1 MDWITVLRWL
11 QSDFINRL
19 SSGSLLHCIQD
30 GQHSELTI
38 ISGERL
44 NSLRNFCWRMAE
56 KYKRVS
62 PVRDVFTSFLK
73 GKLGEEVVKER
84 LAGFIS
90 SVDYEQRIGGD
101 GNVDFTM
108 ISNPLIG
115 VEVKSRCGSFDTVKW
130 SVTSEEVR
138 KNAVIVCVLIQEKI
152 NEAQSEYNLVL
163 AGFLPTAMIKLK
175 TGRISFGIDQLMYGG
190 GLVCYLEQLLSN
202 SSATN
207 LNPVNLNPGTSYH
220 SNRDK
225 LPVYQYISDTTQSK
239 YEHESDVQH
248 SPKQLVHLYIQ
259 NGDDSVQRA
268 NYEAAIIAYNGALKI
283 DSNNAEIYY
292 KIATAKYQF
301 GDYEGAI
308 NDCRQAVNIN
318 PNYLKAYQKSGLARY
333 QIGDCEGAIADFTQA
348 IRINPHDAFA
358 YFNRA
363 YARSH
368 LGDNQGAIED
378 YTHAIKLNPDAN
390 NINGNSLNLNQVPG
404 IEIIEVIP
412 DTSESYKSRGNSR
425 YDAGDYQG
433 AVADYTE
440 AIQIDTKIN
449 IYDADTYFNRANAR
463 YDSGDKLGAVED
475 YSQVIKIN
483 PLDAEAYFHRG
494 NLHSELG
501 NKHSAVE
508 DLSRAVDLYHK
519 EGKLVEYRNARERI
533 LDIEIEQSMDN
544 LEF

>member
-19 SSGSLLHCIQD
+19 SSGSLLHCPND
-30 GQHSELTI
+30 GQHSELTKI
-38 ISGERL
+38 DGTRL

-73 GKLGEEVVKER
+73 GKLGEELVKER
-84 LAGFIS
+84 LAGFITE
-90 SVDYEQRIGGD
+90 VDYEQHLGGD
-101 GNVDFTM
+101 GNVDFTLTA
-108 ISNPLIG
+108 NPLIG

-130 SVTSEEVR
+130 SVTSEEVA

-175 TGRISFGIDQLMYGG
+175 TGRISFGIQQLMYGG

-202 SSATN
+202 SGSSLAT
-207 LNPVNLNPGTSYH
+207 YH

-225 LPVYQYISDTTQSK
+225 LPVYQYISSGEQGK
-239 YEHESDVQH
+239 YEHEPDSQH
-248 SPKQLVHLYIQ
+248 SSESLVHLYIQ
-259 NGDDSVQRA
+259 NGDDSFQRA

-283 DSNNAEIYY
+283 DVNNADIYY

-308 NDCRQAVNIN
+308 YSCQQAVNIN
-318 PNYLKAYQKSGLARY
+318 PNYLKAYQRSGLARY
-333 QIGDCEGAIADFTQA
+333 QIGDCEGAIVDFTQA

-358 YFNRA
+358 YLNRA

-378 YTHAIKLNPDAN
+378 YTQAIKLNPDAN
-390 NINGNSLNLNQVPG
+390 ISLPA
-404 IEIIEVIP
+404 EITPITTTEITP
-412 DTSESYKSRGNSR
+412 NTSEEFKTRGNSR
-425 YDAGDYQG
+425 YEVGDYTG

-440 AIQIDTKIN
+440 AIKLN
-449 IYDADTYFNRANAR
+449 ISDANAYFNRANAK
-463 YDSGDKLGAVED
+463 YENGDFRGAVED
-475 YSQVIKIN
+475 YTQVIKIN
-483 PLDAEAYFHRG
+483 PSDAEAYFYRG
-494 NLHSELG
+494 DVNSQLG
-501 NKHSAVE
+501 DKQAAVE
-508 DLSRAVDLYHK
+508 DYNKAVDLYYS

-533 LDIEIEQSMDN
+533 LDIEIETSIDSLN
-544 LEF
+544 F

>member
-19 SSGSLLHCIQD
+19 SSGSLLHCELE
-30 GQHSELTI
+30 GQHSELTKI
-38 ISGERL
+38 DGTRL

-73 GKLGEEVVKER
+73 GKLGEELVKER
-84 LAGFIS
+84 LAGFITE
-90 SVDYEQRIGGD
+90 VDYEQHLGGD
-101 GNVDFTM
+101 GNVDFTLTA
-108 ISNPLIG
+108 NPLIG

-130 SVTSEEVR
+130 SVTSEEVA

-175 TGRISFGIDQLMYGG
+175 TGRISFGIEQLMYGG
-190 GLVCYLEQLLSN
+190 GLVCYLEQLLS
-202 SSATN
+202 SSGTN
-207 LNPVNLNPGTSYH
+207 TASYH

-225 LPVYQYISDTTQSK
+225 LPVYQYTSNGEQGK
-239 YEHESDVQH
+239 YEHESDSQQNPE
-248 SPKQLVHLYIQ
+248 SLVLLYIQ
-259 NGDDSVQRA
+259 NGDDCFQRG

-283 DSNNAEIYY
+283 DSNNPEIHY
-292 KIATAKYQF
+292 KIAAAKYQF

-308 NDCRQAVNIN
+308 ICCQQAVNIS
-318 PNYLKAYQKSGLARY
+318 PNYLKAYHKSGLARY
-333 QIGDCEGAIADFTQA
+333 QIGDCEGAILDFTQA

-358 YFNRA
+358 YLNRA

-378 YTHAIKLNPDAN
+378 YTQALKLNPDAN
-390 NINGNSLNLNQVPG
+390 NLQPDIP
-404 IEIIEVIP
+404 ITIPEVIP
-412 DTSESYKSRGNSR
+412 NTPEEYKNRGNSR

-433 AVADYTE
+433 AVADYTQ
-440 AIQIDTKIN
+440 AIQLNDN
-449 IYDADTYFNRANAR
+449 DADAYFNRANAK
-463 YDSGDKLGAVED
+463 YDLGDKKGAVSD
-475 YSQVIKIN
+475 YTIAIN
-483 PLDAEAYFHRG
+483 LNPKDAEAYFLRG
-494 NLHSELG
+494 NTNNELG
-501 NKHSAVE
+501 DKQTAIDDLNK
-508 DLSRAVDLYHK
+508 AVDLYYK

-533 LDIEIEQSMDN
+533 LDIEIENSIDN
-544 LEF
+544 LNF